1 MNASLNE
8 KLRNVRWGEYELG
21 TLFDIKNTLSFN
33 ADKLVAVTIYGMQDN
48 LLEK

>member
-33 ADKLVAVTIYGMQDN
+33 ADNINESGHLSNNRIC
-48 LLEK
+48 